1 MLQFFFFG
9 HKNFLTRIEKMK
21 KREELLEN
29 LETKVEDIEEEK
41 SIMKQERT

>member
-1 MLQFFFFG
+1 
-9 HKNFLTRIEKMK
+9 MK